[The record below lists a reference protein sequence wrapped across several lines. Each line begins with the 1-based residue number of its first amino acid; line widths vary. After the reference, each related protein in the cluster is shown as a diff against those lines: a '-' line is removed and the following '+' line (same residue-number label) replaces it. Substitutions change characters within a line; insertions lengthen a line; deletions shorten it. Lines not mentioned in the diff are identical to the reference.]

1 MTKCLVGFSFRFL
14 AFFQWKILVKF
25 EFTYYLYGDQSSALE
40 IDRHKY
46 TMFRERLLSLNVTFG
61 VNNRKIVCL
70 LPRDYT
76 PYVFYGLW

>member
-1 MTKCLVGFSFRFL
+1 MLNYSVFHSGL
-14 AFFQWKILVKF
+14 AYIFYGKF
-25 EFTYYLYGDQSSALE
+25 EYAYYLYGDQSSALE

-46 TMFRERLLSLNVTFG
+46 TMFRERLLSLNVTLG

-76 PYVFYGLW
+76 PYVFYGLR